1 MTATRLIK
9 KYPNRRLYDTQQS
22 RYITIEDVRNYVLS
36 REPINVIDNRS
47 KQTLTRSILLQLLAE
62 LEQRE
67 PLFSEDLLC
76 RLIRA
81 RSSCSVSAIREHLE
95 QGLAQLDGGDGTT
108 TGMMQGQENV
118 G

>member
-1 MTATRLIK
+1 MTSMRLIK

-22 RYITIEDVRNYVLS
+22 RYITIDDVQNYVLS

-47 KQTLTRSILLQLLAE
+47 KQTLTRSVLLQLLTE
-62 LEQRE
+62 LEQRD
-67 PLFSEDLLC
+67 PLFSEELLC

-81 RSSCSVSAIREHLE
+81 RNSCSAAAIREHLE
-95 QGLAQLDGGDGTT
+95 WGLAQLDGAAGVDHTA
-108 TGMMQGQENV
+108 QGREGV